1 MFLPGL
7 LRFVV
12 CFVPFEIHQVKID
25 IFSID
30 LEKMGKRIFP
40 SSINLC
46 LLHFGV

>member
-30 LEKMGKRIFP
+30 FEKMGKRIFP
-40 SSINLC
+40 SSIN
-46 LLHFGV
+46 